1 MNNMKQLD
9 YKKQFSKDLKT
20 LVKSGKVDLNILG
33 TLLDDIAKGKQLD
46 KKYKDHALVKTSPK
60 HYQGCR
66 DFHYKA
72 NICVVYRLTKDT
84 LELIRIGN
92 HSDLG
97 LTENLK

>member
-1 MNNMKQLD
+1 MRQLD

-20 LVKSGKVDLNILG
+20 LVKSGNVDLKLLG
-33 TLLDDIAKGKQLD
+33 SLLDDIAKGKPLD
-46 KKYKDHALVKTSPK
+46 KKYKDHPMVKTSPK

-72 NICVVYRLTKDT
+72 NICVVYRLTPT
-84 LELIRIGN
+84 VVELIRIGN

-97 LTENLK
+97 LTESLD